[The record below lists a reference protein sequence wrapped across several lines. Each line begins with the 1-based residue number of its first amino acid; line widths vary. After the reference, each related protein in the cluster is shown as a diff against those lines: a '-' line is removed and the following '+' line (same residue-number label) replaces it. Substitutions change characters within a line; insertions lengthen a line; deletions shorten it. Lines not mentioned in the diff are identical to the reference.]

1 MLRNARILFTLLLL
15 SCIGLGAQ
23 AQTVTDSVRV
33 WFEVEQSDVDPK
45 FAHNSKDLAAFEQR
59 VDSLLKSGCY
69 LLRCAEVHGYASPE
83 GPVDYNYRLSYQR
96 AASIFNRLRQRLAIE
111 LLDSLTTHTFHGRD
125 WVGLRQCVE
134 NDTVTPVRARV
145 ISVLDSIL
153 AEHAAGAHDESRDI
167 RRLLA
172 LARGWPYRYMLREHF
187 PSLRRS
193 WLKIELVPCQPVI
206 EPDKPQDSQ
215 PVTTVPV
222 TVVTE
227 SDVTTPPTV
236 TTESDSVTTPAT
248 DTVIDTVTDTV
259 TDTIPDTVGDSIP
272 TLPLEYMTLTYP
284 FALRTNLLHDLLLIP
299 NIGIEVAL
307 PGDWSLGAQ
316 WSYGWWTNMP
326 KQDKYIHLYGGD
338 VNVRKYFRPCGRNA
352 LCGQHLGIYGQMYS
366 YDVKFT
372 DYGYW
377 GERWS
382 WGAGLEYGISLPL
395 TDRLNLDLTAG
406 VGYLTGIY
414 RKYWRNEGC
423 DVWMATRRRQWIGP
437 TKLEATLVW
446 LLNFTRRV
454 QKGGAQ

>member
-1 MLRNARILFTLLLL
+1 MLQNARILFTLLLL

-33 WFEVEQSDVDPK
+33 WFVVEQSDVDPK
-45 FAHNSKDLAAFEQR
+45 FAHNSKDLADFEQR
-59 VDSLLKSGCY
+59 IDSLLKSGCY
-69 LLRCAEVHGYASPE
+69 LLRRAEVHGYASPE

-96 AASIFNRLRQRLAIE
+96 AASIFNRLRDRLAIE
-111 LLDSLTTHTFHGRD
+111 LPDSLTTHTSHGRD
-125 WVGLRQCVE
+125 WAGLRRLVE
-134 NDTVTPVRARV
+134 RDTVTPVRPRV

-167 RRLLA
+167 RRLQA

-193 WLKIELVPCQPVI
+193 WLKVELVPCAPVAQ
-206 EPDKPQDSQ
+206 PDKTQ
-215 PVTTVPV
+215 VTVPD
-222 TVVTE
+222 TL
-227 SDVTTPPTV
+227 
-236 TTESDSVTTPAT
+236 PAAEAVA
-248 DTVIDTVTDTV
+248 DTVATPTIDV
-259 TDTIPDTVGDSIP
+259 PADSLP
-272 TLPLEYMTLTYP
+272 SLPLEYMTRTYP
-284 FALRTNLLHDLLLIP
+284 FALRTNLLHDMLLIP
-299 NIGIEVAL
+299 NIGVEVAL

-316 WSYGWWTNMP
+316 WSYGWWTDMP

-352 LCGQHLGIYGQMYS
+352 LCGQHLGVYGQMYS
-366 YDVKFT
+366 YDVKFS

-446 LLNFTRRV
+446 LLNLTRRV